1 MKEMGREKIKREKT
15 RREKEEENKRTEV
28 DLKMRSKNIGRAGED
43 VGRERVEIENERGR
57 KLYEIERN

>member
-1 MKEMGREKIKREKT
+1 
-15 RREKEEENKRTEV
+15 
-28 DLKMRSKNIGRAGED
+28 MRSKNIGRAGED